1 MFPTDRPRRLRA
13 TPGLR
18 RLVAETDVRPRHL
31 VLPVFVAEGLDA
43 PKPITSMPGVVQHT
57 RDSLRKAAAE
67 AAAAGVGG
75 IMLFGVPARRDAVG
89 SGATDPD
96 GILNVALRDVRAEVG
111 DALPVMADT
120 CLDEFTDHGH
130 CGVLDER
137 GRDAKR
143 SGAGPVEI
151 VDNDATLPIYGEM
164 AVAQAEAGAHV
175 VAPSGM
181 MDGQVGVIRRA
192 LDEAGHRDTAILA
205 YSAKYASAFYG
216 PFREA
221 VDSQLQG
228 DRRTYQQDPGNAREA
243 AREVALDLDEGADM
257 VMVKPAMSYLD
268 VLRRVADSADVP
280 VAAYQVSGEYAMI
293 SAAAERGWLDR
304 ERTILESLTAIRR
317 AGADVVL
324 TYWAAEATAWLDR

>member
-1 MFPTDRPRRLRA
+1 MFPTDRPRRLRVN
-13 TPGLR
+13 PGMR
-18 RLVAETDVRPRHL
+18 RLVAETEVRPRHL

-43 PKPITSMPGVVQHT
+43 PRPISSMPGVVQHT
-57 RDSLRKAAAE
+57 RESLRKAAAE

-89 SGATDPD
+89 SGATDPE
-96 GILNVALRDVRAEVG
+96 GILNVALTDVRAEVG

-130 CGVLDER
+130 CGVLDA
-137 GRDAKR
+137 D
-143 SGAGPVEI
+143 GA
-151 VDNDATLPIYGEM
+151 VDNDATLPVYAEM
-164 AVAQAEAGAHV
+164 AVAQARAGAHV

-181 MDGQVGVIRRA
+181 MDGQVGVIRAA
-192 LDEAGHRDTAILA
+192 LDEAGFRDTAILA

-228 DRRTYQQDPGNAREA
+228 DRRTYQQDPANAREA

-257 VMVKPAMSYLD
+257 VMVKPAMGYLD

-293 SAAAERGWLDR
+293 SAAVERGWLDR
-304 ERTILESLTAIRR
+304 ERTILESLTSIRR

-324 TYWAAEATAWLDR
+324 TYWATEATAWLDR

>member
-13 TPGLR
+13 NPGMR
-18 RLVAETDVRPRHL
+18 RLVAETEVRPRHL

-43 PKPITSMPGVVQHT
+43 PRPISSMPGVVQHT
-57 RDSLRKAAAE
+57 RESLRKAAAE
-67 AAAAGVGG
+67 AVAAGVGG

-89 SGATDPD
+89 SGATDPE
-96 GILNVALRDVRAEVG
+96 GILNVALADVRSEVG

-130 CGVLDER
+130 CGVLDAD
-137 GRDAKR
+137 G
-143 SGAGPVEI
+143 G
-151 VDNDATLPIYGEM
+151 VDNDATLPIYAEM
-164 AVAQAEAGAHV
+164 AVAQARAGAHV

-181 MDGQVGVIRRA
+181 MDGQVGVIRAA
-192 LDEAGHRDTAILA
+192 LDEAGFRDTAILA

-228 DRRTYQQDPGNAREA
+228 DRRTYQQDPANAREA
-243 AREVALDLDEGADM
+243 AREAALDLDEGADM
-257 VMVKPAMSYLD
+257 VMVKPAMGYLD
-268 VLRRVADSADVP
+268 VLRRVADASDVP

-293 SAAAERGWLDR
+293 SAAVERGWLDR
-304 ERTILESLTAIRR
+304 ERTILESLTGIRR

-324 TYWAAEATAWLDR
+324 TYWATEAAAWLDR